1 MNIFKTA
8 SLLGILL
15 GIAIAHP
22 AFAQSENSPPEHQTG
37 EKQYPAIVVI
47 EARQGRL
54 TDKILTNGTI
64 EAVEEIYVQP
74 QVEGLAI
81 NTLKADVGDS
91 VKAGQVLATIDDSS
105 LTLQKA
111 QLLANQAKANA
122 SVAQFKIQ
130 LRDAKT
136 NEAEAKRQLARG
148 QSLSSGGSM
157 STSEL
162 QKLETAAT
170 NASNSVAN
178 AEQAI
183 AIAEA
188 ELKSVNSQIADVE
201 LKLSRTEI
209 KAPFGGLI
217 TARNARVGAIAVGSG
232 SPLFTILRDGEL
244 ELVADVSEDDI
255 LKTRV
260 GQSAEITVT
269 GLAKPIDGKIR
280 LISPVVKAASRLGSV
295 HIALSDSNLAKQGMY
310 ASAVI
315 TIRTGEGVV
324 LPLSAVETN
333 KSGSITHVV
342 RDNIVHKIAIETS
355 IIENGEVLVTKG
367 VTAGDLVVAKAGAF
381 VRDGDHIRPVRETA
395 AVSN

>member
-1 MNIFKTA
+1 VTIFKITG
-8 SLLGILL
+8 LLGILL
-15 GIAIAHP
+15 SVGITNP
-22 AFAQSENSPPEHQTG
+22 VQAQSETQNG
-37 EKQYPAIVVI
+37 ERQYPAIVVI
-47 EARQGRL
+47 EAHSGKL
-54 TDKILTNGTI
+54 TDKIMTNGTI
-64 EAVEEIYVQP
+64 DAVEEIYVQP
-74 QVEGLAI
+74 QVEGMAI
-81 NTLKADVGDS
+81 NSLKADVGDT

-105 LTLQKA
+105 LTLQKL

-136 NEAEAKRQLARG
+136 NETEAKRQLARG
-148 QSLSSGGSM
+148 QALSSGGSM

-217 TARNARVGAIAVGSG
+217 TARNARVGAIAAGTG
-232 SPLFTILRDGEL
+232 SPLFTILRDGQL

-260 GQSAEITVT
+260 GQHADINIT
-269 GLAKPIDGKIR
+269 GLSKPIEGKIR
-280 LISPVVKAASRLGSV
+280 LISPVVKASSRLGSV
-295 HIALSDSNLAKQGMY
+295 HIALTDSNLAKQGMY

-315 TIRTGEGVV
+315 TIASGEGVV
-324 LPLSAVETN
+324 LPLSAIESN
-333 KSGSITHVV
+333 KTGSFTHVV
-342 RDNIVHKIAIETS
+342 RDNIVHKISIETS
-355 IIENGEVLVTKG
+355 IVEDGQVLVTKG
-367 VTAGDLVVAKAGAF
+367 VAPGDLVVAKAGAF
-381 VRDGDHIRPVRETA
+381 VRDGDHIRPVRETD